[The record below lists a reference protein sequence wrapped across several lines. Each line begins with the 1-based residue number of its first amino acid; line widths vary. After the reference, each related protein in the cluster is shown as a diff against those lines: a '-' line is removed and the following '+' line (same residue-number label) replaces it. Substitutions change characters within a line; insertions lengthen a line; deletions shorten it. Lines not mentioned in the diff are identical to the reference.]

1 MGFQWDRFQNRWN
14 RSQSPTNHPLC
25 IAFLCI
31 SLHFSLFLSIFFI
44 SQHFTFFILGQL
56 CGVYRRPMEAI
67 FEIWQIIGFLI
78 LRAQASDLRCYGG
91 QIKSDLVPE
100 RKCLLV
106 GQKMPSDDLD
116 WMGGQTVNLWPTRCG
131 ELSICGSPSCH
142 FGWKDQFH
150 AIHVLQN

>member
-1 MGFQWDRFQNRWN
+1 
-14 RSQSPTNHPLC
+14 LY
-25 IAFLCI
+25 
-31 SLHFSLFLSIFFI
+31 
-44 SQHFTFFILGQL
+44 
-56 CGVYRRPMEAI
+56 GVYRRPMEAI

-150 AIHVLQN
+150 AISTCVTKLTLGVISTFFDGLWSYVTFHEEEEEEEIIFQPTMLKDFVGWP